1 MLSEVL
7 PSSLMGSMDKSL
19 AFQGRVLT
27 HVGQGSVPA
36 KGHMRREGRRRAP
49 SLSWRPCGES
59 EAFALGVA
67 METVSPKEVHM
78 ARDRIVALFHLN
90 FCLSSRE

>member
-1 MLSEVL
+1 
-7 PSSLMGSMDKSL
+7 
-19 AFQGRVLT
+19 
-27 HVGQGSVPA
+27 
-36 KGHMRREGRRRAP
+36 MRREGRRRTL
-49 SLSWRPCGES
+49 SLSWGACRES

-90 FCLSSRE
+90 FCLSSRERVRSLPGRGGIKVSLGRTEDIGLSLTSG